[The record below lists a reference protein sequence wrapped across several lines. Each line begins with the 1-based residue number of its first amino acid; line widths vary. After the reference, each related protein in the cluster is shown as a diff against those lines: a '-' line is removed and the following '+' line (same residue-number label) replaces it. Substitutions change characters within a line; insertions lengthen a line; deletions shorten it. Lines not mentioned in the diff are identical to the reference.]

1 VFELIR
7 ANVLRRRA
15 RTLLTAG
22 GIAVGVAAIVA
33 LLALSAGLNNTAGG
47 LVHLG
52 RADIG
57 LFQRDA
63 GDPTA
68 SVVPLSLIPRL
79 KSEPGIANATP
90 LQLVI
95 SPIKSIPSAIVFG
108 VDPNGFVA
116 HQLIYTTGGGPS
128 RGHIVIGDV
137 LQQELHKGTGATV
150 RLNGRKFTI
159 AGVYHSGIAY
169 EDQGAIAT
177 LTDAQQLAGRTSDE
191 TTTIAV
197 RLDPETTPAKGEREI
212 MKAFPGLTAIGDAGE
227 AIRLGANTELISKAV
242 LLIVVLALIIGT
254 LAVAN
259 TMLAAVLERRREL
272 ALLAT
277 IGWSGEQLATLVLGE
292 AIAVSV
298 IGTGFGLAL
307 GSMASGLLPNA
318 LGLGN
323 FINPDMTA
331 WGLGRG
337 CLIGIA
343 TGVIGAMYPIWR
355 ATRISSAIA
364 LAPT

>member
-1 VFELIR
+1 MFELIR
-7 ANVLRRRA
+7 ANAMRRRA

-33 LLALSAGLNNTAGG
+33 LLALSAGLNNTAGQ

-52 RADIG
+52 RADLG

-63 GDPTA
+63 GDPTT

-79 KSEPGIANATP
+79 KAEPNIADATP

-95 SPIKSIPSAIVFG
+95 GSLKSQQSAIVFG
-108 VDPNGFVA
+108 IDPHGFVA
-116 HQLIYTTGGGPS
+116 RQLVYTSGGKPGK
-128 RGHIVIGDV
+128 GQVVIGDILAGQLRQGV
-137 LQQELHKGTGATV
+137 GGTV
-150 RLNGRKFTI
+150 RLNGRTFTI
-159 AGVYHSGIAY
+159 AGIYHSGIAY
-169 EDQGAIAT
+169 EDQGAITT
-177 LTDAQQLAGRTSDE
+177 LADGQALAGRTHDE

-197 RLDPETTPAKGEREI
+197 RLGPQTTPARAEREI
-212 MKAFPGLTAIGDAGE
+212 TKAFPGLTAIADAGE
-227 AIRLGANTELISKAV
+227 AIRLGANTVLISKAV

-272 ALLAT
+272 ALLTT
-277 IGWSGEQLATLVLGE
+277 IGWNPRQLSTLVLGE
-292 AIAVSV
+292 AIVVSV
-298 IGTGFGLAL
+298 IGTGIGLAL
-307 GSMASGLLPNA
+307 GSMFAGLLPKA

-323 FINPDMTA
+323 FIQPDMTA
-331 WGLGRG
+331 WGLGRA
-337 CLIGIA
+337 CLIGMA

-364 LAPT
+364 LAPA